1 MKLRNTVAAA
11 VAAFALVLS
20 LPASAL
26 AASGDFHYTYRDDNG
41 VERSGTL
48 HDPESDRCVNLDAVG
63 SDDVDPGYAPHNQ
76 TDSWVT
82 VYLGADCEGP
92 DWRLRPHGRP
102 ATDRLLVRSV
112 RFDVNEW
119 R

>member
-1 MKLRNTVAAA
+1 MKLRNTAAAA

-26 AASGDFHYTYRDDNG
+26 AASGDFHYKYRDADG
-41 VERSGTL
+41 VEQTGTL
-48 HDPESDRCVNLDAVG
+48 HDPEGGTCINLDEVG
-63 SDDVDPGYAPHNQ
+63 SDDVEPGFAPHNQ

-82 VYLGADCEGP
+82 VFVGADCDGP
-92 DWRLRPHGRP
+92 DWLLRPNGRP

-112 RFDVNEW
+112 RFDG
-119 R
+119 